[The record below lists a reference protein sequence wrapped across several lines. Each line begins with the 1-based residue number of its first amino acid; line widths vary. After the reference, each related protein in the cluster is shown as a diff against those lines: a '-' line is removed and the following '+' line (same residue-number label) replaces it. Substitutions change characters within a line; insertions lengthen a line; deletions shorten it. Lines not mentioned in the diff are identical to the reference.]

1 MDFDLSDDQQALAD
15 LAGSI
20 LGDLSDAERV
30 GKVESTG
37 DRFDRQLWEALA
49 DAGLV
54 GVTIPGEYGGL
65 GLGIVEL
72 CLVLEQQ
79 GRRVAPIPLLAT
91 TALGASAV
99 VRYGTADQR
108 RRWLP
113 GVADGS
119 LILTGAWTDPAGGGD
134 PLFPAGEAEGAHWR
148 VSGTKVGIPAAGVA
162 DALLLPVAVDGE
174 HRVAVVATDAPG
186 LAMTLHET
194 TNRELHGTLDL
205 DGVVVRADDLLD
217 GDGDEIGGFVLDLAR
232 VGTCALVLGCCEEA
246 VTLTAAHVSER
257 EQFGRPLSTNQGVA
271 LRAADAYIDT
281 DCIRVTLQQA
291 AWRLDEGLDVSTA
304 VPVAKWWAAE
314 AGQRVVLA
322 TQHLHG
328 GTGADVSHP
337 IHRYFL
343 WVSQL
348 ADTLGGAGT
357 HLARLGTVIAAGG

>member
-1 MDFDLSDDQQALAD
+1 M
-15 LAGSI
+15 
-20 LGDLSDAERV
+20 
-30 GKVESTG
+30 
-37 DRFDRQLWEALA
+37 
-49 DAGLV
+49 
-54 GVTIPGEYGGL
+54 
-65 GLGIVEL
+65 
-72 CLVLEQQ
+72 
-79 GRRVAPIPLLAT
+79 
-91 TALGASAV
+91 
-99 VRYGTADQR
+99 
-108 RRWLP
+108 
-113 GVADGS
+113 
-119 LILTGAWTDPAGGGD
+119 
-134 PLFPAGEAEGAHWR
+134 
-148 VSGTKVGIPAAGVA
+148 A

-186 LAMTLHET
+186 LAVTLHET